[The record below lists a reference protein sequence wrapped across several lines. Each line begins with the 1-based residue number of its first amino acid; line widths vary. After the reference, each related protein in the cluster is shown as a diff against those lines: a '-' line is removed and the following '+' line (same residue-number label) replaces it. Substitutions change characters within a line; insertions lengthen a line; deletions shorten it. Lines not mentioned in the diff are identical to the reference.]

1 MLTLRPIQ
9 ESDLEAIALIQAHS
23 WRDSYRGI
31 LGDAYLD
38 DEVFAERLAYWRA
51 AWDCPATGRIGLLAL
66 ELGTPS
72 GFINGEGDSDPR
84 WGTLL
89 DNLHVLPGRRG
100 QGIGTRLV
108 HALAEAALAR
118 WPGIPVHL
126 WCFERNLRSRGYYE
140 RLGGTPVE
148 RREIPAA
155 DGTLVAA
162 WRYAWQEPGVLLET
176 SRFSGASPAPEAT
189 VDTGAGRPL

>member
-38 DEVFAERLAYWRA
+38 DEVFAERLAHWRA
-51 AWDCPATGRIGLLAL
+51 AWDRPAPGQVGLLAL
-66 ELGTPS
+66 ELGTPL

-89 DNLHVLPGRRG
+89 DHLHVLPGRRG

-108 HALAEAALAR
+108 HALAETALAR

-140 RLGGTPVE
+140 RLGGALVE

-162 WRYAWQEPGVLLET
+162 CRYAWQEPGVLLEC
-176 SRFSGASPAPEAT
+176 SRISAASAAPEAT
-189 VDTGAGRPL
+189 ADTRPSRP